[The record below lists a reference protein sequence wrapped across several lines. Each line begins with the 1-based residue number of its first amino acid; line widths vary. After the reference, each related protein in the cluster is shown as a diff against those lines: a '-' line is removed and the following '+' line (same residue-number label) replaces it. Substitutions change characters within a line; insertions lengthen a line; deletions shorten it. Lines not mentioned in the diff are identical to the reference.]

1 MNLIT
6 SVFDI
11 SEQFM
16 EDPQW
21 VQLQDDK
28 IKKLSE
34 KMSSINRITFPLPD
48 IKNIYKAVLLELV
61 AASINYCYW
70 YAKSSIRPG
79 NACSTLM
86 FNLVQE
92 AFLDY
97 KDRDNSDFNICI
109 SRLNR
114 ILSLNRF
121 PLIEK
126 RIGHLNELRNNGEI
140 FVSTI
145 TKKLSN
151 MNTYFN
157 ELIQLFPGF
166 ASDTFLKRASLFFI
180 QLFRRFGWFEKE
192 LHTLHVPAD
201 YQIPKML
208 RHFGCIEYHPDLQKM
223 IHKNQLI
230 PNHSLMECE
239 IRAATI
245 LVMRELCNLTKWNI
259 AEVDGWLFLQRGISK
274 ENFHLTVT
282 TDY

>member
-1 MNLIT
+1 MNLIK
-6 SVFDI
+6 SVFNI

-16 EDPQW
+16 EEPQW
-21 VQLQDDK
+21 VRLDHDK
-28 IKKLSE
+28 IEKLSQ
-34 KMSSINRITFPLPD
+34 KMTSVDRITFPLPD

-61 AASINYCYW
+61 EASINYCYW

-97 KDRDNSDFNICI
+97 KNRNEKSFDICI

-121 PLIEK
+121 PLIEE
-126 RIGHLNELRNNGEI
+126 RINHLNQLRKHGEI
-140 FVSTI
+140 FACI
-145 TKKLSN
+145 IANKPYN
-151 MNTYFN
+151 MNSYFN

-180 QLFRRFGWFEKE
+180 QLFRRFGWFEKD
-192 LHTLHVPAD
+192 LHFLHVPAD

-208 RHFGCIEYHPDLQKM
+208 RHFKCIEYDIILKSM
-223 IHKNQLI
+223 INENELI
-230 PNHSLMECE
+230 PKHSVMECE

-245 LVMRELCNLTKWNI
+245 LAMRELCKLTGWNV
-259 AEVDGWLFLQRGISK
+259 AEVDAWLFLQRNITK

>member
-1 MNLIT
+1 MNLIK
-6 SVFDI
+6 SVFNI

-16 EDPQW
+16 EDPRW
-21 VQLQDDK
+21 VQLDYNK
-28 IKKLSE
+28 IKRLSQ
-34 KMSSINRITFPLPD
+34 KMTSIDRITFPLPD

-61 AASINYCYW
+61 GSSINYCYW

-97 KDRDNSDFNICI
+97 TERDERSFNICI

-121 PLIEK
+121 PLIEE
-126 RIGHLNELRNNGEI
+126 RIKHLNQLRKHGEI
-140 FVSTI
+140 FACIIANKPSH
-145 TKKLSN
+145 
-151 MNTYFN
+151 MNSYFN

-180 QLFRRFGWFEKE
+180 QLFRRFGWFEKD
-192 LHTLHVPAD
+192 LHSLHVPAD

-208 RHFGCIEYHPDLQKM
+208 RHFGCIEYDSNLKNM
-223 IHKNQLI
+223 INENELI
-230 PNHSLMECE
+230 PKHSVIECE

-245 LVMRELCNLTKWNI
+245 IAMKELCTLTGWNI
-259 AEVDGWLFLQRGISK
+259 AEVDAWLFLQRNDAK